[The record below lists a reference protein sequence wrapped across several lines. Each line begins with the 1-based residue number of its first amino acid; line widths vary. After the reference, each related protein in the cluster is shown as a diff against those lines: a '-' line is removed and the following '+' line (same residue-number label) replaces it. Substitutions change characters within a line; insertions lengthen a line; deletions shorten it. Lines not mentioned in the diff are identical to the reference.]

1 MRSSLRSALLS
12 RWAFIPGVVLLA
24 ASHVL
29 AGLVAM
35 AADDFDREPTAMENL
50 LMAVPVIPW
59 SWLLVLLVF
68 HFKKWRRE

>member
-1 MRSSLRSALLS
+1 
-12 RWAFIPGVVLLA
+12 
-24 ASHVL
+24 
-29 AGLVAM
+29 
-35 AADDFDREPTAMENL
+35 MENL